1 MSVVLLCP
9 GQGQV
14 PRDLGDLV
22 RAAGDDLAAAYEAR
36 LGADAFDDPLA
47 DYARQQAA
55 LVAIGVGRARQAL
68 TALAQPEH
76 AATYG
81 DIVAV
86 AGHSLGEITA
96 LFLAGALDG
105 PGAVRL
111 AAERGQAVQDARV
124 PEWDE
129 AGMLALSGPTVQEHI
144 AGLLERH
151 GVELANDNAGDQ
163 LVAVGRTDALTALAA
178 EARDLGLRAVRLE
191 TTGPSHSS
199 YMAPVVAPLAQA
211 VRDAGLVEPRIP
223 YWSGLTARRAADPPT
238 EIGALIAGQVRWRET
253 LLDLAALQPSHFLD
267 IGPGGAMARLARK
280 TVPEI
285 PAHTLDDLLQGAS

>member
-22 RAAGDDLAAAYEAR
+22 RASGDDLAAAYEAR

-55 LVAIGVGRARQAL
+55 LVAIGVGRARR
-68 TALAQPEH
+68 ALALLAEPEH

-81 DIVAV
+81 EILAV

-96 LFLAGALDG
+96 LFVAGALDG
-105 PGAVRL
+105 PAAVRL
-111 AAERGQAVQDARV
+111 AADRGAAVQAARV
-124 PEWDE
+124 PEWEE

-163 LVAVGRTDALTALAA
+163 LVAVGRTEALAA
-178 EARDLGLRAVRLE
+178 LGSEARDLGLRAVRLE

-199 YMAPVVAPLAQA
+199 YMASVVAPLTAA
-211 VRDAGLVEPRIP
+211 VAAAGLAEPRIP
-223 YWSGLTARRAADPPT
+223 FWSGFTARRAVDPPA

-253 LLDLAALQPSHFLD
+253 LLDLAALNPTHFLD

-285 PAHTLDDLLQGAS
+285 PATTLDELDG

>member
-1 MSVVLLCP
+1 MSVVFLCP

-22 RAAGDDLAAAYEAR
+22 RASGDDLAAAFEAR
-36 LGADAFDDPLA
+36 LGPEAFDDPLA

-55 LVAIGVGRARQAL
+55 LVAIGVGRARRAL
-68 TALAQPEH
+68 EVLAEPEH
-76 AATYG
+76 AATFG
-81 DIVAV
+81 EVVGV

-96 LFLAGALDG
+96 LFVAGALDG

-124 PEWDE
+124 PEWEE
-129 AGMLALSGPTVQEHI
+129 AGMLALSGPTVHDHI
-144 AGLLERH
+144 EALLAEH

-163 LVAVGRTDALTALAA
+163 LVAVGRSEALAA
-178 EARDLGLRAVRLE
+178 LGSQARELGLRAVRLE

-199 YMAPVVAPLAQA
+199 YMLPVVAPLADA
-211 VRDAGLVEPRIP
+211 VHVAGLTEPRIP
-223 YWSGLTARRAADPPT
+223 FWSGLTARRAVDPPT
-238 EIGALIAGQVRWRET
+238 EIGRLIAERVRWRET
-253 LLDLAALQPSHFLD
+253 LLDLVGVLHPTHFLD

-280 TVPEI
+280 TVPEVA
-285 PAHTLDDLLQGAS
+285 AHTLDELDP

>member
-22 RAAGDDLAAAYEAR
+22 RASGPDLAAAYEQR
-36 LGADAFDDPLA
+36 LGSGAFADPLA

-55 LVAIGVGRARQAL
+55 LVAVGVGRARRAL
-68 TALAQPEH
+68 DLLGQPEH

-81 DIVAV
+81 PIIAV

-96 LFLAGALDG
+96 LFIAGALDG
-105 PGAVRL
+105 PAAVRL
-111 AAERGQAVQDARV
+111 AAERGAAVQAARV
-124 PEWDE
+124 PEWDD
-129 AGMLALSGPTVQEHI
+129 AGMLALSGPAVQDHI

-151 GVELANDNAGDQ
+151 RVELANDNAGDQ
-163 LVAVGRTDALTALAA
+163 LVAVGLTARLTELAA
-178 EARDLGLRAVRLE
+178 EARELGLRAIRLE

-199 YMAPVVAPLAQA
+199 YMQPVVAPLTQA
-211 VRDAGLVEPRIP
+211 VRDAALAEPQIP
-223 YWSGLTARRAADPPT
+223 YWSGLTARRAADPPA
-238 EIGALIAGQVRWRET
+238 EIGQLIAGQVRWRET
-253 LLDLAALQPSHFLD
+253 LLDLAALGPTHFLD

-280 TVPEI
+280 TVPDI
-285 PAHTLDDLLQGAS
+285 PAHTLDELEGDR